1 MKEIKLTQ
9 GKIALIDDEDFEELS
24 RYKWC
29 AKKNRKTFYAIRGIK
44 KTNGKWTTLYM
55 HRFILRESNS
65 LVITDHKDENG
76 LNNQKYNLRPCTA
89 SKNKMNRGKQANNT
103 SGFKGVSWHKRMK
116 KWKAEI
122 EAKGKI
128 FFLGLFLTPEEAYKA
143 YCEAAQKH
151 HKEFAH
157 F

>member
-1 MKEIKLTQ
+1 
-9 GKIALIDDEDFEELS
+9 
-24 RYKWC
+24 
-29 AKKNRKTFYAIRGIK
+29 
-44 KTNGKWTTLYM
+44 M

-76 LNNQKYNLRPCTA
+76 LNNQKDNLRPCTT

-128 FFLGLFLTPEEAYKA
+128 FFLGYFSTPQDAHKSIAKRPKNITKSSPIFKLMLIQKGKTKYHDFALTFDYEPTVVE
-143 YCEAAQKH
+143 YCQYLKLSLGWT
-151 HKEFAH
+151 EFQYDPDLKMEV
-157 F
+157 